1 MLGSNEEAHGVE
13 ALVLKEKFAASP
25 DATTPDALDIKTHR
39 KGRRLRVKRFL
50 YFINEKISK
59 LQEDER
65 ENIRDNIT
73 DLTLAEN
80 SVFLQEDD
88 TEKLSESEPFKHKTE
103 HVSVQIINQCYFTIF
118 FTTHTCRDRASDPG
132 SAFKCPALTLKV

>member
-13 ALVLKEKFAASP
+13 ALVLKEKFVAPP

-39 KGRRLRVKRFL
+39 KGCRLRVKRFL

-65 ENIRDNIT
+65 ENMRDNIT

-88 TEKLSESEPFKHKTE
+88 TEKL
-103 HVSVQIINQCYFTIF
+103 VIRTIQAQ
-118 FTTHTCRDRASDPG
+118 D
-132 SAFKCPALTLKV
+132 

>member
-1 MLGSNEEAHGVE
+1 M
-13 ALVLKEKFAASP
+13 
-25 DATTPDALDIKTHR
+25 
-39 KGRRLRVKRFL
+39 KRFL

-118 FTTHTCRDRASDPG
+118 ITHTCRDRASDPG
-132 SAFKCPALTLKV
+132 SAFKSPALTQKV

>member
-1 MLGSNEEAHGVE
+1 M
-13 ALVLKEKFAASP
+13 
-25 DATTPDALDIKTHR
+25 
-39 KGRRLRVKRFL
+39 KRFL

-65 ENIRDNIT
+65 ENMRDNIT

-88 TEKLSESEPFKHKTE
+88 TEKL
-103 HVSVQIINQCYFTIF
+103 VIRTIQAQ
-118 FTTHTCRDRASDPG
+118 D
-132 SAFKCPALTLKV
+132 

>member
-65 ENIRDNIT
+65 ENMRDNIT

-118 FTTHTCRDRASDPG
+118 FTTHTCRDKASDPG
-132 SAFKCPALTLKV
+132 SAFTSPALTQKV